1 MAISTHSSSV
11 DLDVGVGGLVA
22 AAAEGD
28 AAAWSAIVDRYSPMI
43 YGIARSFRLDAAT
56 AADVSQTVWLRLV
69 ENLGRLRE
77 PEHVGAWLAATTRH
91 ECLRIFRLAQRQV
104 LSGDEAVFDGDGDAE
119 PVEAGILRAERDDA
133 LWNAFDGLSDR
144 CRQLLR
150 VVVADPAPSYE
161 EVAAAVGIAPGS
173 VGPTRGR
180 CLECLRRNVK
190 GRRIDLLA

>member
-1 MAISTHSSSV
+1 MAISTRSLSA

-77 PEHVGAWLAATTRH
+77 PERVGAWLAATARH
-91 ECLRIFRLAQRQV
+91 ECLRIFRQAQRQV
-104 LSGDEAVFDGDGDAE
+104 LSADEAVFDGDAE
-119 PVEAGILRAERDDA
+119 PVEAGILRSERDDA

-150 VVVADPAPSYE
+150 VVVADPAPSYD

-180 CLECLRRNVK
+180 CLDCLRRTVK
-190 GRRIDLLA
+190 ARRIDLLA

>member
-1 MAISTHSSSV
+1 MAISTHSSST
-11 DLDVGVGGLVA
+11 DLDVGVGGSVA

-28 AAAWSAIVDRYSPMI
+28 ADAWSAIVDRYSPMI

-77 PEHVGAWLAATTRH
+77 PERVGAWLAATTRH

-119 PVEAGILRAERDDA
+119 PVEAGILRAERDE
-133 LWNAFDGLSDR
+133 R
-144 CRQLLR
+144 CGMRSTVFPTAAGSCSVSWSPIR
-150 VVVADPAPSYE
+150 RRRTRRWPRRWGSRPAASGRRG
-161 EVAAAVGIAPGS
+161 AAASSAS
-173 VGPTRGR
+173 AAT
-180 CLECLRRNVK
+180 
-190 GRRIDLLA
+190 

>member
-1 MAISTHSSSV
+1 MAISAPSLSA
-11 DLDVGVGGLVA
+11 DLDVGVAGLVA
-22 AAAEGD
+22 AAAESD

-69 ENLGRLRE
+69 ENLGRLRD
-77 PEHVGAWLAATTRH
+77 PERVGAWLAATTRH

-119 PVEAGILRAERDDA
+119 PVEAEILRAERDDA

-180 CLECLRRNVK
+180 CLDCLRRTVK